1 MVFWETNRVG
11 SHVAFMKASLSIFNL
26 FYQIVFKVLD
36 WTSNKIL

>member
-26 FYQIVFKVLD
+26 FL
-36 WTSNKIL
+36 SNSL